1 MRAVRYR
8 TILVSGALAIG
19 QLCAATASYAQDDDG
34 ARPSAVQDLA
44 YGEVLF
50 HFYQE
55 DYFTALTQLLA
66 AQARDEFAYHEG
78 EAELLLG
85 GLYLSYGQHRHAGE
99 IFGRL
104 LEQAVEPS
112 LHDRAWF
119 FLAKIWYQRGY
130 LDQAVEALA
139 RIGTELPDELQ
150 SERHMLE
157 ARVLMNQG
165 RFDDALAVLSRWE
178 DPGEQWVG
186 YAKYNVGVSLV
197 RLGRVEEGARVL
209 DEVGQLPATDDDLSG
224 LRDKA
229 NVALGYA
236 WLQAQRPDRAQPSLQ
251 RVRLQGPFSNKALL
265 GVGWSDAERGDYRAA
280 LAPWLELRQRNIL
293 DPAVQESLL
302 AVPYAFG
309 QLGANRQA
317 ADYYLEAIDA
327 FNTEIGRMDAA
338 ILAVENGV
346 FVGELLSNR
355 ITDASGW
362 YWRLDELP
370 DSTESHYL
378 YEVVASHEFQE
389 GLKNYRDLLYLREN
403 LDRWSESLGAFD
415 DILDTRQRAYEQRLP
430 VIERALG
437 RVDLDELAARRVA
450 AESRVIAIERDENV
464 WALGTE
470 PEQEAWATLEAM
482 DGKFDLLASE
492 PGAGELREKQRFL
505 SGVLYWNLY
514 RDYRARL
521 WQAKKNLRGIEREF
535 RSAQRSYHQVE
546 LATAEWPDKFS
557 TLTQRIAGLTPRVE
571 TLGAQLD
578 ELIVR
583 QAGFLQGIAARELH
597 AQRDRLST
605 YLVQARFALASVY
618 DRSATVSS
626 TASPLPEPP
635 LGEPVAEGLR

>member
-1 MRAVRYR
+1 MWAVRFS
-8 TILVSGALAIG
+8 TLLVSSALALG
-19 QLCAATASYAQDDDG
+19 QLFAATAVFGQDEDRD
-34 ARPSAVQDLA
+34 RPSAVQDLA

-50 HFYQE
+50 HFYQ
-55 DYFTALTQLLA
+55 DDHFTALTQLLV
-66 AQARDEFAYHEG
+66 AQARDEFSYHEG

-99 IFGRL
+99 IFSRL
-104 LEQAVEPS
+104 LEQSVEPS

-130 LDQAVEALA
+130 LEQSGQALA
-139 RIGTELPDELQ
+139 RIGTSLPDELQ
-150 SERHMLE
+150 SERQMLE

-165 RFDDALAVLSRWE
+165 RFDEALAVLSGWK
-178 DPGEQWVG
+178 DPAEEWVG
-186 YAKYNVGVSLV
+186 YAKYNIGVSLV
-197 RLGRVEEGARVL
+197 RLGRVEEGAQVL
-209 DEVGQLPATDDDLSG
+209 DEVGQLPATNDDLIG

-236 WLQAQRPDRAQPSLQ
+236 WLQAERPDRAQPSLQ

-280 LAPWLELRQRNIL
+280 LSPWLELRQRNIL

-317 ADYYLEAIDA
+317 ADYYLDAIDA
-327 FNTEIGRMDAA
+327 FSAEIGRMDAA
-338 ILAVENGV
+338 IAAVENGV
-346 FVGELLSNR
+346 FVGDLLNNR

-378 YEVVASHEFQE
+378 YEVVASNEFQE
-389 GLKNYRDLLYLREN
+389 GLKNYRDLLYMREN
-403 LDRWSESLGAFD
+403 LGGWSESLGAFD
-415 DILDTRQRAYEQRLP
+415 NILDTRQQAYEQRLP
-430 VIERALG
+430 VIERALDS
-437 RVDLDELAARRVA
+437 VDLDELAARRVA

-464 WALGTE
+464 WALGTD

-482 DGKFDLLASE
+482 DGKFDLLGNE
-492 PGAGELREKQRFL
+492 PGAEELREKQRFL

-521 WQAKKNLRGIEREF
+521 WQAKKDLRSVEREF
-535 RSAQRSYHQVE
+535 RSAQRSYHQVDK
-546 LATAEWPDKFS
+546 ARTEWPDTFT
-557 TLTQRIAGLTPRVE
+557 TLTQRIGGLTPRVQS
-571 TLGAQLD
+571 LSAQLD
-578 ELIVR
+578 GLIVR
-583 QAGFLQGIAARELH
+583 QAAFLQGVATRELH

-618 DRSATVSS
+618 DRSSTLSS
-626 TASPLPEPP
+626 TGTRAV
-635 LGEPVAEGLR
+635 EPVEGELR

>member
-1 MRAVRYR
+1 MTASRYR
-8 TILVSGALAIG
+8 TMLVSSLLALG
-19 QLCAATASYAQDDDG
+19 QLCAAPQTFGQDTDRF
-34 ARPSAVQDLA
+34 RPSTVQDLA

-55 DYFTALTQLLA
+55 DYFTALTQLLV
-66 AQARDEFAYHEG
+66 AQARDEFSYHDG

-85 GLYLSYGQHRHAGE
+85 GLYLSYGLHRHAGE
-99 IFGRL
+99 IFNRL
-104 LEQAVEPS
+104 LEQSVEPS

-130 LDQAVEALA
+130 LERSEQALA
-139 RIGTELPDELQ
+139 RIGTNLPAELRQ
-150 SERHMLE
+150 ERHMLE
-157 ARVLMNQG
+157 ARVHMEQG

-178 DPGEQWVG
+178 DPGEEWVG
-186 YAKYNVGVSLV
+186 YAKYNIGVSLV
-197 RLGRVEEGARVL
+197 RLGRIEDGARVL
-209 DEVGQLPATDDDLSG
+209 DEVGQLPATNANRTG

-236 WLQAQRPDRAQPSLQ
+236 WLQAERPDRAQPLLQ

-280 LAPWLELRQRNIL
+280 LSPWLELRQRNII

-302 AVPYAFG
+302 AVPYAFS
-309 QLGANRQA
+309 QLGADRQA
-317 ADYYLEAIDA
+317 ADYYLDAIDA

-338 ILAVENGV
+338 ISTVEDGV
-346 FVGELLSNR
+346 FVGELLNNR
-355 ITDASGW
+355 DTDASGW

-378 YEVVASHEFQE
+378 YEVVASNEFQE

-403 LDRWSESLGAFD
+403 LRRGSESLGVFD

-430 VIERALG
+430 VIERALD
-437 RVDLDELAARRVA
+437 RVDFDELAARRVA
-450 AESRVIAIERDENV
+450 AESRLVAIERDENV

-470 PEQEAWATLEAM
+470 PEQAAWATLDAM
-482 DGKFDLLASE
+482 DDKFDVLGSE
-492 PGAGELREKQRFL
+492 PGAGMLREKQRFL
-505 SGVLYWNLY
+505 RGILYWNLY

-521 WQAKKNLRGIEREF
+521 WQAKKNLRSIEREF
-535 RSAQRSYHQVE
+535 RSAQRSYHQVDFARAAWSE
-546 LATAEWPDKFS
+546 KFT
-557 TLTQRIAGLTPRVE
+557 TLTQRIAGLTPRVQ

-578 ELIVR
+578 GLIVR
-583 QAGFLQGIAARELH
+583 QAAFLQGVATRELR

-618 DRSATVSS
+618 DRSATMSS
-626 TASPLPEPP
+626 TTSPVI
-635 LGEPVAEGLR
+635 EPVAEGLR

>member
-1 MRAVRYR
+1 MRHR
-8 TILVSGALAIG
+8 TLLASCALALV
-19 QLCAATASYAQDDDG
+19 QLCVTTASYAQDDE
-34 ARPSAVQDLA
+34 RFKPSTVQDLA

-50 HFYQE
+50 HFYKE

-66 AQARDEFAYHEG
+66 AQARDEFDYHDG

-85 GLYLSYGQHRHAGE
+85 GLYLSYGLHRHAGE
-99 IFGRL
+99 IFSRL

-130 LDQAVEALA
+130 LEQSEQALA
-139 RIGTELPDELQ
+139 RIGTSLPDELQ

-165 RFDDALAVLSRWE
+165 RFDEALAVLSSWRN
-178 DPGEQWVG
+178 PGDEWVG
-186 YAKYNVGVSLV
+186 YAKYNIGVSLV
-197 RLGRVEEGARVL
+197 RLGRIEDGAGVL
-209 DEVGQLPATDDDLSG
+209 DEVGQLPATNANLTG

-236 WLQAQRPDRAQPSLQ
+236 WLQAERPDRAQPLLR

-280 LAPWLELRQRNIL
+280 LSPWLELRQRNII

-302 AVPYAFG
+302 AVPYAFS
-309 QLGANRQA
+309 QLGADRQA
-317 ADYYLEAIDA
+317 ADYYLDAIDA

-338 ILAVENGV
+338 IATVEDGV
-346 FVGELLSNR
+346 FVGELLNNR
-355 ITDASGW
+355 DTDASGW

-378 YEVVASHEFQE
+378 YEVVASNEFQE

-403 LDRWSESLGAFD
+403 LHRGSESLGVFD
-415 DILDTRQRAYEQRLP
+415 DILDTRQRAFEQRLP
-430 VIERALG
+430 VIEQALSG
-437 RVDLDELAARRVA
+437 VDLDALAARRLA
-450 AESRVIAIERDENV
+450 TESRLIAIERDENV
-464 WALGTE
+464 WELGTE
-470 PEQEAWATLEAM
+470 PEQAAWATLDAM
-482 DGKFDLLASE
+482 DDKFDVVGSE
-492 PGAGELREKQRFL
+492 PGAGMLREKQRFL
-505 SGVLYWNLY
+505 RGVLYWNLY

-521 WQAKKNLRGIEREF
+521 WQAKKDLRSIERQF

-546 LATAEWPDKFS
+546 FASAAWSEKFT
-557 TLTQRIAGLTPRVE
+557 TLTQRIAGLTPRVQ
-571 TLGAQLD
+571 TLGARLD
-578 ELIVR
+578 GLIVR
-583 QAGFLQGIAARELH
+583 QAAFLQGVATRELR

-618 DRSATVSS
+618 DRSATMSS
-626 TASPLPEPP
+626 TTSPVI
-635 LGEPVAEGLR
+635 EPVAEGLN

>member
-1 MRAVRYR
+1 M
-8 TILVSGALAIG
+8 LVSGALALA
-19 QLCAATASYAQDDDG
+19 QLCAATAAHGQEDDG
-34 ARPSAVQDLA
+34 FRPNTVQDLA

-55 DYFTALTQLLA
+55 DYFTALTQLLV
-66 AQARDEFAYHEG
+66 AQEREEFAYHEG

-99 IFGRL
+99 IFTRL
-104 LEQAVEPS
+104 LEQSVEPS

-130 LDQAVEALA
+130 LEESVQALA
-139 RIGTELPDELQ
+139 RIGTNLPAELQ

-165 RFDDALAVLSRWE
+165 RFDEALAVLSRWK
-178 DPGEQWVG
+178 DPGEDWVG
-186 YAKYNVGVSLV
+186 YAKFNIGVSLV

-209 DEVGQLPATDDDLSG
+209 DEVGQLPGTGDDLTG

-236 WLQAQRPDRAQPSLQ
+236 WLQAERPDLARPSLQ
-251 RVRLQGPFSNKALL
+251 RVRLEGAFSNKALL

-280 LAPWLELRQRNIL
+280 LSPWLELRQRNIL

-317 ADYYLEAIDA
+317 ADYYLDAIDA

-338 ILAVENGV
+338 IVAVENGE
-346 FVGELLSNR
+346 FIGELLSNR

-378 YEVVASHEFQE
+378 YEIVASHEFQE

-403 LDRWSESLGAFD
+403 LRRWSESLGAFD
-415 DILDTRQRAYEQRLP
+415 DILDTRQQAYEQRLP
-430 VIERALG
+430 VIEQALA

-464 WALGTE
+464 WALGTDA
-470 PEQEAWATLEAM
+470 EQTAWATLEAM
-482 DGKFDLLASE
+482 DGKFDLLGSE
-492 PGAGELREKQRFL
+492 PGAAELREKQRFL

-521 WQAKKNLRGIEREF
+521 WQAKKNLRSVEREF
-535 RSAQRSYHQVE
+535 RSAQRSYHQVD
-546 LATAEWPDKFS
+546 LARTDWPDKFV
-557 TLTQRIAGLTPRVE
+557 TLTARIAGLTPRVQS
-571 TLGAQLD
+571 LGGQLD
-578 ELIVR
+578 GLVVR
-583 QAGFLQGIAARELH
+583 QAAFLQGIATRELY

-618 DRSATVSS
+618 DRSATMSS
-626 TASPLPEPP
+626 TGTPAPEPI
-635 LGEPVAEGLR
+635 AEELR

>member
-1 MRAVRYR
+1 MTVARYR
-8 TILVSGALAIG
+8 TMLVSSALALG
-19 QLCAATASYAQDDDG
+19 QLYAASLTYAQEADRF
-34 ARPSAVQDLA
+34 RPSAVQDLA

-66 AQARDEFAYHEG
+66 AQERDEFAYHQG

-99 IFGRL
+99 IFNRL
-104 LEQAVEPS
+104 LEQSVEPS

-130 LDQAVEALA
+130 LQQSEQALTRVGTSLPVEL
-139 RIGTELPDELQ
+139 R

-165 RFDDALAVLSRWE
+165 RFDEALAVLSRWE
-178 DPGEQWVG
+178 DPAEEWVG
-186 YAKYNVGVSLV
+186 YAKYNIGVSLV

-209 DEVGQLPATDDDLSG
+209 DEVGQLPTIDDDLTG

-236 WLQAQRPDRAQPSLQ
+236 WLQAERPDRAQPSLQ

-280 LAPWLELRQRNIL
+280 LSPWLELRQRNIL

-317 ADYYLEAIDA
+317 ADYYLDAIDA
-327 FNTEIGRMDAA
+327 FSTEIGRMDTA
-338 ILAVENGV
+338 ITAVENGV
-346 FVGELLSNR
+346 FIGDLLSNR
-355 ITDASGW
+355 TTDASGW

-389 GLKNYRDLLYLREN
+389 GLKNYRDLLYLSEN
-403 LDRWSESLGAFD
+403 LRRWSESLGAFD
-415 DILDTRQRAYEQRLP
+415 DILDTRQQAYEQRLP
-430 VIERALG
+430 VIERALD
-437 RVDLDELAARRVA
+437 RVDLDALAARRVA
-450 AESRVIAIERDENV
+450 AESRVIAIEREEDV
-464 WALGTE
+464 WALGTD
-470 PEQEAWATLEAM
+470 PEQEAWATLGAM
-482 DGKFDLLASE
+482 DGKFEILGSE
-492 PGAGELREKQRFL
+492 PGAAALRDKQRFL
-505 SGVLYWNLY
+505 RGVLYWNLY

-521 WQAKKNLRGIEREF
+521 WQAKKNLRSIEREF
-535 RSAQRSYHQVE
+535 RSAQRSYHQVD
-546 LATAEWPDKFS
+546 LAQAEWPEKFT
-557 TLTQRIAGLTPRVE
+557 TLTQRIGGLTPRVE
-571 TLGAQLD
+571 SLGGQLD
-578 ELIVR
+578 GLIVR
-583 QAGFLQGIAARELH
+583 QAAFLQGVATRELR

-618 DRSATVSS
+618 DRSATLSS
-626 TASPLPEPP
+626 TGSPAV
-635 LGEPVAEGLR
+635 EPVAEELR

>member
-1 MRAVRYR
+1 MRAVRYS
-8 TILVSGALAIG
+8 TLLVSSALALG
-19 QLCAATASYAQDDDG
+19 QLFAATAVYGQEEDR

-50 HFYQE
+50 HFYQN
-55 DYFTALTQLLA
+55 DHFTALTQLLV

-99 IFGRL
+99 IFNRL
-104 LEQAVEPS
+104 LEQSVEPS

-130 LDQAVEALA
+130 LEQSGQALA
-139 RIGTELPDELQ
+139 RIGTSLPDELQ
-150 SERHMLE
+150 SERQMLE

-165 RFDDALAVLSRWE
+165 RFDEALAVLSGWK
-178 DPGEQWVG
+178 DPAEQWVG
-186 YAKYNVGVSLV
+186 YAKYNIGVSLV
-197 RLGRVEEGARVL
+197 RLGRVEEGAHVL
-209 DEVGQLPATDDDLSG
+209 DEIGQLPGTDADLIG

-236 WLQAQRPDRAQPSLQ
+236 WLQAERPDRAQPSLQ

-280 LAPWLELRQRNIL
+280 LSPWLELRQRNIL

-317 ADYYLEAIDA
+317 ADYYLDAINA
-327 FNTEIGRMDAA
+327 FSAEIGRMDAA
-338 ILAVENGV
+338 IVAVENGV
-346 FVGELLSNR
+346 FVGELLSDR

-378 YEVVASHEFQE
+378 YEVVASNEFQE

-403 LDRWSESLGAFD
+403 LGRWSESLGAFD
-415 DILDTRQRAYEQRLP
+415 DILDTRQQAYEQRLP
-430 VIERALG
+430 VIERALAS
-437 RVDLDELAARRVA
+437 VDLDKLAARRVA
-450 AESRVIAIERDENV
+450 AESRVVAIERDENV
-464 WALGTE
+464 WALGTD

-482 DGKFDLLASE
+482 DAKFDLLGSE
-492 PGAGELREKQRFL
+492 SGAEELREKQRFL
-505 SGVLYWNLY
+505 NGVLYWNLY

-521 WQAKKNLRGIEREF
+521 WQAKKNLRSVEREF
-535 RSAQRSYHQVE
+535 RSAQRSYHQVDQ
-546 LATAEWPDKFS
+546 ARTEWPDTFA
-557 TLTQRIAGLTPRVE
+557 TLTQRIGGLTPRVQS
-571 TLGAQLD
+571 LGAQLD
-578 ELIVR
+578 GLIVR
-583 QAGFLQGIAARELH
+583 QAAFLQGLATRELH

-618 DRSATVSS
+618 DRSSTMSS
-626 TASPLPEPP
+626 TGAPAV
-635 LGEPVAEGLR
+635 EPVEEELR

>member
-1 MRAVRYR
+1 VTAVRYR
-8 TILVSGALAIG
+8 SMLLSGALVLG
-19 QLCAATASYAQDDDG
+19 QLLCAPSTFSQDTDRF
-34 ARPSAVQDLA
+34 RPTAVQDLA

-50 HFYQE
+50 YFYQE
-55 DYFTALTQLLA
+55 DYFTALTQLLV

-104 LEQAVEPS
+104 LEQSAEPS

-130 LDQAVEALA
+130 LEESGQALA
-139 RIGTELPDELQ
+139 RIGTSLPAELR
-150 SERHMLE
+150 SERTMLE
-157 ARVLMNQG
+157 ARVLMDQG

-178 DPGEQWVG
+178 RPAEEWVG
-186 YAKYNVGVSLV
+186 YAKYNIGVSLV

-209 DEVGQLPATDDDLSG
+209 DEVGLLPASEADLTS

-236 WLQAQRPDRAQPSLQ
+236 WLQAERPDRARPSLQ
-251 RVRLQGPFSNKALL
+251 RVRLEGPFSNKALL
-265 GVGWSDAERGDYRAA
+265 GVGWSDAELGDYRAA

-302 AVPYAFG
+302 AVPFAFG

-317 ADYYLEAIDA
+317 ADYYLDAIDA
-327 FNTEIGRMDAA
+327 FNAEIGRMDEA
-338 ILAVENGV
+338 IVAVENGV

-355 ITDASGW
+355 VTDASGW

-370 DSTESHYL
+370 SSTESHYL
-378 YEVVASHEFQE
+378 YELVASHQFQE

-403 LDRWSESLGAFD
+403 LRRWSESLGAFD

-430 VIERALG
+430 VIERSLD
-437 RVDLDELAARRVA
+437 RVDLEALAARRVA
-450 AESRVIAIERDENV
+450 AESRVIAIEREENV

-470 PEQEAWATLEAM
+470 PEQQAWTTLEAM
-482 DGKFDLLASE
+482 NGKFALLGDE
-492 PGAGELREKQRFL
+492 PAAAELREKQRFL
-505 SGVLYWNLY
+505 EGVLYWNLY

-535 RSAQRSYHQVE
+535 RTAQRSYHQVD
-546 LATAEWPDKFS
+546 LARAEWPDKFVTS
-557 TLTQRIAGLTPRVE
+557 TQRIAGLTPRAE
-571 TLGAQLD
+571 SLGNQL
-578 ELIVR
+578 EGLIFR
-583 QAGFLQGIAARELH
+583 QAGFLQSLATQELL
-597 AQRDRLST
+597 AQRERLST

-618 DRSATVSS
+618 DRSAAISS
-626 TASPLPEPP
+626 TVTP
-635 LGEPVAEGLR
+635 GAETLVEELQ

>member
-1 MRAVRYR
+1 MRLTRHR
-8 TILVSGALAIG
+8 SILASALALG
-19 QLCAATASYAQDDDG
+19 QLCAATTVYGQEDDR

-55 DYFTALTQLLA
+55 DHFTALTRLLA
-66 AQARDEFAYHEG
+66 AQARDEFAHHEG

-99 IFGRL
+99 IFSRL
-104 LEQAVEPS
+104 LEQSVEPS

-130 LDQAVEALA
+130 LEQAVEALA
-139 RIGTELPDELQ
+139 RIGSTLPDELQ
-150 SERHMLE
+150 SERQMLE

-165 RFDDALAVLSRWE
+165 RFDEALAVLSRWE
-178 DPGEQWVG
+178 DPSEEWVG
-186 YAKYNVGVSLV
+186 YAKFNIGVSLV
-197 RLGRVEEGARVL
+197 RLGRVEEGASVL

-236 WLQAQRPDRAQPSLQ
+236 WLQAERPDQAQPSLQ

-280 LAPWLELRQRNIL
+280 LSPWLELRQRNIL

-317 ADYYLEAIDA
+317 ADYYLDAIDA

-338 ILAVENGV
+338 IEAVDNGV

-370 DSTESHYL
+370 VSTESHYL
-378 YEVVASHEFQE
+378 YEVVATHEFQE

-403 LDRWSESLGAFD
+403 LRRWSQSLGAFD

-430 VIERALG
+430 VIERALD

-450 AESRVIAIERDENV
+450 AESRVIAIERDANV

-492 PGAGELREKQRFL
+492 PGAAELREKQRFL

-521 WQAKKNLRGIEREF
+521 WQAKKNLRSVEREF
-535 RSAQRSYHQVE
+535 RSAQRSYHQVD
-546 LATAEWPDKFS
+546 LARAEWPEKF
-557 TLTQRIAGLTPRVE
+557 TQLTERISGLTPRAD

-578 ELIVR
+578 GLVVR
-583 QAGFLQGIAARELH
+583 QAAFLQGIATRELH

-605 YLVQARFALASVY
+605 YLVQARFALASIY
-618 DRSATVSS
+618 DRSATMSS
-626 TASPLPEPP
+626 TASPAA
-635 LGEPVAEGLR
+635 EPVAEELR

>member
-1 MRAVRYR
+1 VTVVRYR
-8 TILVSGALAIG
+8 SMLFSGALALG
-19 QLCAATASYAQDDDG
+19 QLLCAASTFGQDTD
-34 ARPSAVQDLA
+34 RLQPTAVQDLA

-50 HFYQE
+50 YFYQE
-55 DYFTALTQLLA
+55 DYFTALTQLLV

-104 LEQAVEPS
+104 LEQSAEPS

-130 LDQAVEALA
+130 LEESGQALA
-139 RIGTELPDELQ
+139 RIGTSLPAELR
-150 SERHMLE
+150 SERTMLE
-157 ARVLMNQG
+157 ARVLMDQG

-178 DPGEQWVG
+178 RPAEEWVG
-186 YAKYNVGVSLV
+186 YAKYNIGVSLV

-209 DEVGQLPATDDDLSG
+209 DEVGLLPASEADLTS

-236 WLQAQRPDRAQPSLQ
+236 WLQAERPDRARPSLQ
-251 RVRLQGPFSNKALL
+251 RVRLEGPFSNKALL
-265 GVGWSDAERGDYRAA
+265 GVGWSDAELGDYRAA

-302 AVPYAFG
+302 AVPFAFG

-317 ADYYLEAIDA
+317 ADYYLDAIDA
-327 FNTEIGRMDAA
+327 FNAEIGRMDEA
-338 ILAVENGV
+338 IVAVENGV

-355 ITDASGW
+355 VTDASGW

-370 DSTESHYL
+370 SSTESHYL
-378 YEVVASHEFQE
+378 YELVASHQFQE

-403 LDRWSESLGAFD
+403 LRRWSESLGAFD

-430 VIERALG
+430 VIERSLD
-437 RVDLDELAARRVA
+437 RVDLEALAARRVA
-450 AESRVIAIERDENV
+450 AESRVIAIEREENV

-470 PEQEAWATLEAM
+470 PEQQAWTTLEAM
-482 DGKFDLLASE
+482 NGKFALLGDE
-492 PGAGELREKQRFL
+492 PAAAELREKQRFL
-505 SGVLYWNLY
+505 EGVLYWNLY

-535 RSAQRSYHQVE
+535 RTAQRSYHQVD
-546 LATAEWPDKFS
+546 LARAEWPDKFVTS
-557 TLTQRIAGLTPRVE
+557 TQRIAGLTPRAE
-571 TLGAQLD
+571 SLGNQL
-578 ELIVR
+578 EGLIFR
-583 QAGFLQGIAARELH
+583 QAGFLQSLATQELL
-597 AQRDRLST
+597 AQRERLST

-618 DRSATVSS
+618 DRSAAISS
-626 TASPLPEPP
+626 TVTP
-635 LGEPVAEGLR
+635 GAETLVEELQ